1 MAEEKN
7 FLLFGLSAMIDFGTW
22 KLVGND
28 LILKRESWRIVYFD
42 QCNSSSQILD
52 WIFHYSAHNLTA
64 QEMFD
69 LINALKVILHPC
81 KNYCSGGMNKAANG
95 VELVRAYRKS
105 LPGQKTCRGEI
116 IAGQLQNSV

>member
-1 MAEEKN
+1 
-7 FLLFGLSAMIDFGTW
+7 MIDFGTW
-22 KLVGND
+22 KLVGNN

-52 WIFHYSAHNLTA
+52 WIFHYFAHNLTA

-95 VELVRAYRKS
+95 VDFEISGPYRTIKVSNDIFDWAYFDLK
-105 LPGQKTCRGEI
+105 K
-116 IAGQLQNSV
+116 